1 MPEIMLLSI
10 IHQAM
15 DQHGA
20 DGLWNGN
27 GPCGCG
33 RGDLAPC
40 GGLQTDCVLAKSGT
54 VREGE
59 DDENNAVG
67 DTVWYPMQ
75 APRMVEM
82 HKDNNGFLS
91 FRPREPSPRH
101 PEESIPQVDLAGAS
115 PAQVQRV
122 DGQTFSEINP

>member
-40 GGLQTDCVLAKSGT
+40 GGIQTDCVLAKSGT

-59 DDENNAVG
+59 DDENNEVG
-67 DTVWYPMQ
+67 GTVWYPMQ
-75 APRMVEM
+75 V
-82 HKDNNGFLS
+82 
-91 FRPREPSPRH
+91 PSVAK
-101 PEESIPQVDLAGAS
+101 ESIPKADPAAVVGGSGPAS
-115 PAQVQRV
+115 CSTAS
-122 DGQTFSEINP
+122 GIKE